1 MLRRLVQAAADLV
14 DARYAALGVLDDTR
28 TRLAQFITVGIDE
41 EGHRTIGNLPEG
53 HGILGL
59 LIVDAQPL
67 RLPDLRKH
75 PDSYGFPAGHPPTP
89 SFLGVQIR
97 LRANVYGHLSL
108 TDHTTPYQSTAPAG
122 EHIRAP
128 DGAAAIRRPPRA
140 AQRRQ

>member
-53 HGILGL
+53 HGLLGL

-67 RLPDLRKH
+67 RLPDPRNH
-75 PDSYGFPAGHPPTP
+75 PATSAFHPAPPPIHPCP
-89 SFLGVQIR
+89 G
-97 LRANVYGHLSL
+97 
-108 TDHTTPYQSTAPAG
+108 AP
-122 EHIRAP
+122 
-128 DGAAAIRRPPRA
+128 PPRG
-140 AQRRQ
+140 Q

>member
-75 PDSYGFPAGHPPTP
+75 PDSYGFPAGHPPMQ
-89 SFLGVQIR
+89 SFLGVPIR
-97 LRANVYGHLSL
+97 LRDNVFGKRSEERRVGKEGV
-108 TDHTTPYQSTAPAG
+108 STCRSRWSP
-122 EHIRAP
+122 
-128 DGAAAIRRPPRA
+128 
-140 AQRRQ
+140 